1 MPVYHQMG
9 HDSTNLLK
17 VPELNKFKGAILSP
31 LNLPESKMMSVVEN
45 NKKNNLEFI
54 FDPQLYYPKTQRE
67 KLRNWSYF
75 PQDVDTA
82 DYSSM
87 AWWKSICSGL
97 TLTVERLQVNSVCS
111 PVIIP
116 RVYSHEYIDF
126 MSNVTKVL
134 QDFVSPLGVNVI
146 QTVVVNMADLAN
158 YNNTMATASII
169 TKSSPRQIYL
179 VLQSNSYPRRELDD
193 SEELK
198 GAMALI
204 NVLEENGNQV
214 IVSHSSSDVILWKE
228 AGAYGVATGKY
239 FNLRRFTPS
248 RWDDREEGGGGQE
261 AYWFEESLL
270 AFLRAS
276 DVTRVGKIGLLSKA
290 SSENPFSEEI
300 SDCLQ
305 NGNPW
310 LSLSWKFYL
319 AWFQDI
325 ENRINDKT
333 IKSLTL
339 LENADRNWGI
349 LENPGQR
356 IFLEERQ
363 NDGSWIRQW
372 LRAISEF
379 RMAW

>member
-9 HDSTNLLK
+9 HDSTNLLR
-17 VPELNKFKGAILSP
+17 VPELNKFKGVILSP
-31 LNLPESKMMSVVEN
+31 LNLPESKMMNVVEEN
-45 NKKNNLEFI
+45 AEHELELI
-54 FDPQLYYPKTQRE
+54 FDPQLYYPRTQRE

-87 AWWKSICSGL
+87 AWWTSICSNL
-97 TLTVERLQVNSVCS
+97 ATTVERLHVNSVCS

-116 RVYSHEYIDF
+116 RTYSHEYIDF
-126 MSNVTKVL
+126 MSNVTRVL
-134 QDFVSPLGVNVI
+134 DEHISNLGIKVI
-146 QTVVVNMADLAN
+146 QTLVVNMSDLADYSN
-158 YNNTMATASII
+158 AMSTASII
-169 TKSSPRQIYL
+169 TKKSPRQVYL
-179 VLQSNSYPRRELDD
+179 VLQSNSYPRRELNEP
-193 SEELK
+193 EELK

-204 NVLEENGNQV
+204 NILEENGNQV
-214 IVSHSSSDVILWKE
+214 IVSHSSSDVVLWKE

-276 DVTRVGKIGLLSKA
+276 DVTRVERANLISKA
-290 SSENPFSEEI
+290 STDNPFASEI
-300 SDCLQ
+300 SACLQ

-310 LSLSWKFYL
+310 LSLSWKYYL
-319 AWFQDI
+319 SWFQDI
-325 ENRINDKT
+325 EERLSKKSTESIT
-333 IKSLTL
+333 I
-339 LENADRNWGI
+339 LEQADRNWSVI
-349 LENPGQR
+349 EDPSKR

-372 LRAISEF
+372 LRAISEYKTP
-379 RMAW
+379 W